1 MKIGVWL
8 GSDIVDTEGG
18 AASYQNRLIR
28 LIDNYTFS
36 EGVEV
41 CFLSFFPQ
49 RNLSKEVIR
58 ISQIPYFI
66 YRLIARGSFLF
77 RAINKIDRSI
87 MSVRGLKNVLAHTD
101 VKVVYYISQTFCQD
115 VNFPFIATNWD
126 IGYKSTQAFPEIINK
141 YYEGRDYF
149 YMSVL
154 PRSLKIVCES
164 ETGKKELLKYINVGE
179 HKIGVMP
186 MFAGIVSSIQPSQE
200 QMRAALQELGLFPYR
215 YFYYPAQFWA
225 HKNHIGLLQAFE
237 KFKKNDSE
245 GYKLVLSGSDKGNLS
260 YVREKVREMGIDQD
274 VLFLGFISTEMVSTL
289 YLNAT
294 CLVMASHFG
303 PTNMPPIEAME
314 LGCPVA
320 CSDLGGH
327 REILGDSAVYF
338 NSYDSESIYIALNEI
353 VSNRQVYVEKIRLQK
368 EKTKFNAAFAMSS
381 LNEILKEVVGI
392 RQNWA

>member
-18 AASYQNRLIR
+18 AASYRNRLIR

-164 ETGKKELLKYINVGE
+164 ETGKKE
-179 HKIGVMP
+179 
-186 MFAGIVSSIQPSQE
+186 
-200 QMRAALQELGLFPYR
+200 
-215 YFYYPAQFWA
+215 YFF
-225 HKNHIGLLQAFE
+225 
-237 KFKKNDSE
+237 
-245 GYKLVLSGSDKGNLS
+245 
-260 YVREKVREMGIDQD
+260 R
-274 VLFLGFISTEMVSTL
+274 
-289 YLNAT
+289 
-294 CLVMASHFG
+294 
-303 PTNMPPIEAME
+303 
-314 LGCPVA
+314 
-320 CSDLGGH
+320 
-327 REILGDSAVYF
+327 
-338 NSYDSESIYIALNEI
+338 
-353 VSNRQVYVEKIRLQK
+353 
-368 EKTKFNAAFAMSS
+368 
-381 LNEILKEVVGI
+381 
-392 RQNWA
+392 